1 MASQLILFQKRCSAL
16 TFYGRFCKSGAEE
29 STVSVLA
36 KPSINIKIQLSLKF
50 LFSILNLSAKGKKI
64 ESFLRLNMFLGM
76 L

>member
-16 TFYGRFCKSGAEE
+16 TFFTVASAKSGAEE

-50 LFSILNLSAKGKKI
+50 LLLVY
-64 ESFLRLNMFLGM
+64 
-76 L
+76 